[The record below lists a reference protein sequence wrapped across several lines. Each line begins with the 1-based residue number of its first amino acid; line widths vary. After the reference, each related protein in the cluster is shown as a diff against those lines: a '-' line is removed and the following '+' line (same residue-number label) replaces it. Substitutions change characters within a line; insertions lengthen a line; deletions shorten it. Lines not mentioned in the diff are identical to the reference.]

1 MKTQLIDSIILFLVT
16 MVIYTIT
23 LCPSVYVGDSGE
35 LTSAAL
41 TLGIAHPPGYPI
53 YVILGK
59 CFSLLI
65 PGGPSALE
73 LNLFSALLGALSSIM
88 LYHVMRIIGTGR
100 IVSIST
106 ALMLAFLNP
115 FWSQAVVARVYT
127 LNAFLILSAI
137 YFLLRYCTTRDFKNM
152 YYYFLFLGFGLAN
165 HPVTIITLPAA
176 LLFVICVKNDQKFHP
191 LSWLKFFLSTLPG
204 ASLYLFLPLR
214 SMTNPAINWG
224 NPGKGKRLMDFI
236 MRTEYWDR
244 KYVHNIQDAI
254 EVVWFYMG
262 LVPREL
268 MYAGLFF
275 LCLGAYMLYRKQK
288 LIGLLFLCV
297 CFFNILFM
305 IMHASRSDI
314 FYWPRY
320 IIPAF
325 ISIIA
330 VTGIGMNTVMLYFK
344 RIRWLPLICLILP
357 TTQCVFNYHLN
368 DRSHNTLA
376 EDINIHILEQLPP
389 DAALM
394 AQGDNVLFPITY
406 FHHVLDMRP
415 DVKLFEVGMNQL
427 SAFEFDP
434 RKNPTFFTHYNDL
447 GVPELNL
454 IPDGLVYQV
463 VTSDMTP
470 PPIHS
475 AQELLDTFSLKTLQQ
490 DKPVYLDYLS
500 RCMLGDYYFM
510 IAANVHR
517 KSFKDALPLYRKAG
531 EIAYNNDVVHYNLG
545 LVYGRE
551 HRYYD
556 AMQEFKTVLE
566 IDRKNIKAP
575 QYINQF
581 AALANQQASAK
592 NVSTDPFD
600 QLFVRAER
608 QFKQGQLDA
617 AHKSLLES
625 LKLRPNSVSALNNL
639 ATLYI
644 FQGNYKDAL
653 SIYQQ
658 VSSIEPNNVVAQ
670 KNYAWLT
677 GIDQKI
683 QSITQ
688 TISDSSD
695 DSERAAIIQKLS
707 DEAQS
712 SINSGNPHEALF
724 FLHTALT
731 YDTNNTDLHNSL
743 AQLYISIGM
752 PFQAK
757 PHLQKMLEL
766 DPDNDTLKMKLNSFP
781 GTLNR

>member
-1 MKTQLIDSIILFLVT
+1 MKTSLIDSIFLFLLT
-16 MVIYTIT
+16 MIIYTIT
-23 LCPSVYVGDSGE
+23 LCPTVYVGDSGE
-35 LTSAAL
+35 LTAAAL

-59 CFSLLI
+59 FFSILI
-65 PGGPSALE
+65 PCGPSAME
-73 LNLFSALLGALSSIM
+73 MNLFSALFGALSTIVF
-88 LYHVMRIIGTGR
+88 YHIMRIINAGR
-100 IVSIST
+100 IVSITT

-127 LNAFLILSAI
+127 LNAFLILSAV
-137 YFLLRYCTTRDFKNM
+137 YFLLRYYTTRDIKNM
-152 YYYFLFLGFGLAN
+152 YYYFLSLGFGLAN

-176 LLFVICVKNDQKFHP
+176 LIFVICVNNDNKFHP

-214 SMTNPAINWG
+214 SMTNPLINWG

-244 KYVHNIQDAI
+244 KYVHDIQDAI
-254 EVVWFYMG
+254 EVVWFYIG

-268 MYAGLFF
+268 MYAGLIF
-275 LCLGAYMLYRKQK
+275 LCIGAYTLFHKQK

-330 VTGIGMNTVMLYFK
+330 VTGFGLDIVIKHFS
-344 RIRWLPLICLILP
+344 RFRFLPAMCLIFP
-357 TTQCVFNYHLN
+357 VSQCFFNYHLN
-368 DRSHNTLA
+368 DCSYNTLA

-394 AQGDNVLFPITY
+394 AQGDNILFPITY
-406 FHHVLDMRP
+406 FHHVLNMRP
-415 DVKLFEVGMNQL
+415 DIKLFEVGMNQL

-434 RKNPTFFTHYNDL
+434 RKNPTFFTHYNNL
-447 GVPELNL
+447 GVDELHL
-454 IPDGLVYQV
+454 IPDGLVYKV

-470 PPIHS
+470 PPIRS
-475 AQELLDTFSLKTLQQ
+475 AQELLDTLSLKTLEQ

-510 IAANVHR
+510 LAANVHR

-531 EIAYNNDVVHYNLG
+531 EIAYDNDVVHYNLG

-551 HRYYD
+551 QEYYD
-556 AMQEFKTVLE
+556 AMQEFKTVLA

-592 NVSTDPFD
+592 NASKNPFD
-600 QLFVRAER
+600 QLFARAEH
-608 QFKQGQLDA
+608 QFKQGLLDQ
-617 AHKSLLES
+617 AHNTLIEA
-625 LKLRPNSVSALNNL
+625 LKLRPKSISALNNL

-658 VSSIEPNNVVAQ
+658 VSIIEPNNVVAQ
-670 KNYAWLT
+670 KNQSWLT
-677 GIDQKI
+677 GIDNRIK
-683 QSITQ
+683 SITNNQ
-688 TISDSSD
+688 DSDRTD
-695 DSERAAIIQKLS
+695 IIQKLT
-707 DEAQS
+707 DAAES

-731 YDTNNTDLHNSL
+731 YNTDNTDLQNRL
-743 AQLYISIGM
+743 ATLYITMRM
-752 PFQAK
+752 PLQAK
-757 PHLQKMLEL
+757 PHLQKIIEL
-766 DPDNDTLKMKLNSFP
+766 DHDNDTIKMKLHSISS
-781 GTLNR
+781 TLTR